1 MVLLQARCRF
11 YGILDLIEE
20 LACRA
25 AALGKEVYPHGPV
38 KRRLV
43 GVVYEDAALLALC
56 FKKAR
61 AVDLPTRRRQVL
73 FFLKDQQG
81 VAYLDRCLIL
91 QTALIDLLAIEEGP
105 IGRAKVLDQ
114 PVAGGW
120 HDVGMF
126 ARTPVVIEADLGILS
141 SSKDSRIFAGK
152 DSIGFSLILSFSY
165 A

>member
-1 MVLLQARCRF
+1 MVLFQACCRF
-11 YGILDLIEE
+11 YGILDLVEE
-20 LACRA
+20 LACRSLA
-25 AALGKEVYPHGPV
+25 PGKEVDPHGPV

-43 GVVYEDAALLALC
+43 GVVYEDAAFFALC

-73 FFLKDQQG
+73 LFLKDQQG
-81 VAYLDRCLIL
+81 VTYLDSCLIL
-91 QTALIDLLAIEEGP
+91 QTALIYLLAIEEGS

-126 ARTPVVIEADLGILS
+126 ARAPAVIEADLGILA
-141 SSKDSRIFAGK
+141 SSKDSRILAGE
-152 DSIGFSLILSFSY
+152 DSVGYSFILSFSY

>member
-1 MVLLQARCRF
+1 MVLFQACCRF
-11 YGILDLIEE
+11 YGILDLIEK
-20 LACRA
+20 LTCRA
-25 AALGKEVYPHGPV
+25 LALCEEVDPHGPV

-73 FFLKDQQG
+73 VFLKDQQG
-81 VAYLDRCLIL
+81 VTYLDSCLIL
-91 QTALIDLLAIEEGP
+91 QAALIYLLAIEEGS

-126 ARTPVVIEADLGILS
+126 ARAPVVIKTDLGILS
-141 SSKDSRIFAGK
+141 SSKDSRILAGK
-152 DSIGFSLILSFSY
+152 DRIGFSLILSFSY